1 MRHPAILPITLLSV
15 FLGLPGASTSQ
26 TAFTSS
32 AAKPGNE
39 MAGKPN
45 AIGAN
50 NGNQAITLDVVV
62 TDKSG
67 SAVAGLGPN
76 DFKILDNR
84 QPRDLASFYPYNAMA
99 AQPDLPVQLILLVDA
114 LNSDVVE
121 ADIVREELAKFLKR
135 DGGELAL
142 PTSFIFFTDKGAK
155 VEGYGT
161 RDGNQPLKVLND
173 NVSGLRTVGR
183 AGGSLE
189 EAERRAFSLRTL
201 GMIAAQ
207 ERKIPG
213 RKLLAWISPG
223 WPSFAGSSWM
233 KSDKDNRQL
242 FSEIA
247 SLSTELR
254 QSRVTIYSVDPQNVE
269 HIGGNQF
276 GYRDYLKGISNPK
289 QTEYGDL
296 LLQVLAVQSGGQVAF
311 GSNDLSRLIDQCIA
325 DARNF
330 YVLSFNTTP
339 AKAVDEYHELSVQIV
354 KPGLVAHTRTGYYAQ
369 P

>member
-1 MRHPAILPITLLSV
+1 MRYAAVLPIILLSA
-15 FLGLPGASTSQ
+15 FLGLPGRSASQ

-39 MAGKPN
+39 MAGEPHTG
-45 AIGAN
+45 GASK
-50 NGNQAITLDVVV
+50 GNEAITLDVVV

-67 SAVAGLGPN
+67 AAVAGLGPN
-76 DFKILDNR
+76 DFKVFDSK
-84 QPRDLASFYPYNAMA
+84 QPRDLTSFHPDSARA
-99 AQPDLPVQLILLVDA
+99 AQSYLPVQLILLVDA
-114 LNSDVVE
+114 VNSGVVE
-121 ADIVREELAKFLKR
+121 TDIVREELTSFLKR

-142 PTSFIFFTDKGAK
+142 PTSFIFLTDKGAK
-155 VEGYGT
+155 VEGNGT
-161 RDGNQPLKVLND
+161 RDGNELLKVLND

-183 AGGSLE
+183 AGGSWE
-189 EAERRAFSLRTL
+189 EAERRAFSLQAL
-201 GMIAAQ
+201 SMIAAQ

-242 FSEIA
+242 FSEIT

-254 QSRVTIYSVDPQNVE
+254 ESRITIYSVDPQNVE

-276 GYRDYLKGISNPK
+276 GYRDYLKGVSNPK

-325 DARNF
+325 DARSF
-330 YVLSFNTTP
+330 YVLSFNATP
-339 AKAVDEYHELSVQIV
+339 AKVVDEYHELSVEIG
-354 KPGLVAHTRTGYYAQ
+354 KPGLVAHTRTGYYGQ